1 MGPGKSYTGVL
12 GTVRTADGY
21 WSQDYVGQETWSRDR
36 GPYLRGP
43 ADDIMLRH
51 YGACDI
57 CQSFGDACIAS
68 RPRQLS
74 FAYANDGA
82 GPMRNNRVMD
92 KRN

>member
-21 WSQDYVGQETWSRDR
+21 WSQDYVGQETWSRDQ

-57 CQSFGDACIAS
+57 CQSFGDAFCVTA
-68 RPRQLS
+68 P
-74 FAYANDGA
+74 ATVV
-82 GPMRNNRVMD
+82 RVC
-92 KRN
+92 K